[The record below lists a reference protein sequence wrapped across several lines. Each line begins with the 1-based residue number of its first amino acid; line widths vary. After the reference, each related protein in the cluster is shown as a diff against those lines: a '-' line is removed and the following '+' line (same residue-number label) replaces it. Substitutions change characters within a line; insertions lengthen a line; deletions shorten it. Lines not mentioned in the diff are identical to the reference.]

1 MPEQNFR
8 KIAAIVREERKADT
22 EAISAVIEAAF
33 EHHPISRHTEQF
45 IVKALRAARALTISL
60 VAEVDGKIA
69 GHIAFSPVLI
79 SDGSSDW
86 YGLGPLA
93 VLPAYQ
99 RQGIGTLL
107 MKDGLRRLRRLA
119 AQGCVLA
126 GDPHF
131 YERFG
136 FRSIPDLVHEGVPQ
150 ENFLMLSF
158 QGKLPKGQAIFHQ
171 AFNATC

>member
-22 EAISAVIEAAF
+22 EVISAVIEAAF

-45 IVKALRAARALTISL
+45 IVKALRAAKALTISL

-86 YGLGPLA
+86 YRLGPLA

-99 RQGIGTLL
+99 RQGI
-107 MKDGLRRLRRLA
+107 
-119 AQGCVLA
+119 
-126 GDPHF
+126 
-131 YERFG
+131 
-136 FRSIPDLVHEGVPQ
+136 
-150 ENFLMLSF
+150 
-158 QGKLPKGQAIFHQ
+158 FHQ
-171 AFNATC
+171 AFNATCWVPVEQYGGGWLN